1 MVKARTFGEMLRHWR
16 KSSSYYT
23 DGSLSYCVIRI
34 TVFFRVEM
42 VFSEGILYASIV
54 IHGYWIDKG
63 THIHTKMMK
72 YNAEQVRRRARRK
85 QRHFISLGNYR
96 WLWKFNTCGTRA
108 HDVIC
113 VRESVSLQALK
124 WYYKKF
130 FLFLSFSFSLSLCFY
145 FFCNSLYLLCS
156 LLSFQFQYFQF
167 FSSYLPWKMSIPSL
181 RNCLP
186 IISAQFF
193 SQWKHISRTFLR
205 LRFTFHSYCHTLYE
219 FGVSFIFFSNS
230 ASARQEKQKVSRKKQ
245 EERERG
251 KSERVVRK

>member
-1 MVKARTFGEMLRHWR
+1 MRYARSRCDLCE
-16 KSSSYYT
+16 
-23 DGSLSYCVIRI
+23 
-34 TVFFRVEM
+34 
-42 VFSEGILYASIV
+42 
-54 IHGYWIDKG
+54 
-63 THIHTKMMK
+63 
-72 YNAEQVRRRARRK
+72 
-85 QRHFISLGNYR
+85 
-96 WLWKFNTCGTRA
+96 
-108 HDVIC
+108 
-113 VRESVSLQALK
+113 ESVLLQALK

-251 KSERVVRK
+251 EERESGEKVTTIEELSYLFSGFRWKYWRYYKSDQLKPIMISNLMWYVRHTRHPHTRSV